1 MKKNIADHLPLRDRE
16 SFLRDNCDDTERMN
30 YLKAFTE
37 DEIVEMKNRLSSV
50 SIEMDDIE
58 DEKKDVNAHF
68 KAKLDPLKNERKS
81 LLKNIKQKAILVVE
95 DCFKFIDYE
104 NKRVEYYN
112 AVGDL
117 IESRPLSPGENQRKM
132 FPMRSGTE
140 D

>member
-1 MKKNIADHLPLRDRE
+1 MKKNIAEHLPLRERA

-30 YLKAFTE
+30 YMKPFSE

-81 LLKNIKQKAILVVE
+81 LLKNIKQKALLVVE
-95 DCFKFIDYE
+95 DCYKFVDYE
-104 NKRVEYYN
+104 NKRVEFYN

-117 IESRPLSPGENQRKM
+117 VEARPLTPGENQRKM
-132 FPMRSGTE
+132 FPLRSGTE

>member
-68 KAKLDPLKNERKS
+68 MAKLDPLKNERKS

-104 NKRVEYYN
+104 NKRAEYYN

-132 FPMRSGTE
+132 FPLRYGTE